1 MVINKFCGKSIK
13 KPPTINLKPSTF
25 CIFVP
30 NKAFNLIF
38 DTMFTTIS
46 NWFAGL
52 DTTMQILWA
61 CAIAASVVFIIQNA
75 LMLIGLG
82 GMDADVDADVSTD
95 FDVHTDF
102 DGDAGGDADIST
114 GHTGH
119 EGTLGSAGIFSL
131 FTLRNFINFFLGFG
145 WGGISLAGAVPNK
158 ALLVFLSFLIGVLF
172 VAVFAVLMRMM
183 LKLEKSGNFKIQDCV
198 GQTASVYLRIPAN
211 HAAAGKIQ
219 ISINGSVHELNAF
232 TDEAETLATGS
243 RVKVIKVIDG
253 GSLLVERI

>member
-1 MVINKFCGKSIK
+1 M
-13 KPPTINLKPSTF
+13 
-25 CIFVP
+25 
-30 NKAFNLIF
+30 
-38 DTMFTTIS
+38 S

>member
-1 MVINKFCGKSIK
+1 
-13 KPPTINLKPSTF
+13 
-25 CIFVP
+25 
-30 NKAFNLIF
+30 
-38 DTMFTTIS
+38 MFTTIT
-46 NWFAGL
+46 NWFGSL
-52 DTTMQILWA
+52 DATMQVFWA
-61 CAIAASVVFIIQNA
+61 CAIAASVVFIIQNT

-82 GMDADVDADVSTD
+82 GMDSDVDADVSTD

-102 DGDAGGDADIST
+102 DGDGSGDADISS

-145 WGGISLAGAVPNK
+145 WGGISLAPVVQSK

-172 VAVFAVLMRMM
+172 VAVFAILMRLI
-183 LKLEKSGNFKIQDCV
+183 LKLEKSGNFKIQECV

-232 TDEAETLATGS
+232 TDAAEMLATGS
-243 RVKVIKVIDG
+243 RVKVIQVIDG
-253 GSLLVERI
+253 GSLLVEKI